1 MKILGKRLNYLSIQM
16 GHGVPSKAYHASV
29 LRTGYEQIIPYRTS
43 DLFAYTAKQDGKVV
57 SVTDHGIVVQYDDGT
72 KKSIETGRRYGLAE
86 GAVIPHRVVANV
98 KEGQRLKRGDLV
110 SYHPDFFEQDPMNPG
125 HVVWKTSLTVTVAL
139 MENMFTHEDASAIS
153 RELADQLTTETTVVR
168 GVVVN
173 FDQSISRLAKV
184 GQEVDV
190 EDVLCVVED
199 PSTHAGKFFD
209 DASLDTLRVLQS
221 HVPTAKSRGT
231 IEKIEIHYRGDKSDM
246 SESLRQ
252 MANQQDRLLNAKY
265 KALHRT
271 VHTAEV
277 DTDFRLDGEA
287 LMPDTAVIQFY
298 ITTELPSRI
307 GDKAVFGNQMKTIFS
322 EVMEKPVSTE
332 SGKTV
337 DVIFG
342 YKSVADRI
350 VSNVDVIGT
359 TTVLLE
365 EAQRRFLK
373 AYRGK

>member
-1 MKILGKRLNYLSIQM
+1 M
-16 GHGVPSKAYHASV
+16 PSKAYHATA
-29 LRTGYEQIIPYRTS
+29 LRTGYEQVIPYRTS
-43 DLFAYTAKQDGKVV
+43 DLFAYTAKQDGKVL
-57 SVTDHGIVVQYDDGT
+57 SVTEHGIVVQYEDGS

-86 GAVIPHRVVANV
+86 GAVIPHKVVANV
-98 KEGQRLKRGDLV
+98 REGQKLKRGDLI
-110 SYHPDFFEQDPMNPG
+110 SYHPHFFEQDPMNPG
-125 HVVWKTSLTVTVAL
+125 HVVWKTSMTVTVAL

-153 RELADQLTTETTVVR
+153 RELADQLTTETTMVREVVMR
-168 GVVVN
+168 
-173 FDQSISRLAKV
+173 FDQSLSRLAKE

-199 PSTHAGKFFD
+199 PSAHAGKYYD
-209 DASLDTLRVLQS
+209 DASLDTLRVLES
-221 HVPTAKSRGT
+221 RVPVAKYRGM
-231 IEKIEIHYRGDKSDM
+231 IERIEIHYRGDKSDM
-246 SESLRQ
+246 SDSLRQ
-252 MANQQDRLLNAKY
+252 LANQQDRFLNAKY

-277 DTDFRLDGEA
+277 DTDFRLNGEA

-298 ITTELPSRI
+298 ITTELPSRT
-307 GDKAVFGNQMKTIFS
+307 GDKGVIANQMKTIFS
-322 EVMEKPVSTE
+322 EVIEHPVETE
-332 SGKTV
+332 SGRKV

-350 VSNVDVIGT
+350 VTNVDVIGT

-365 EAQRRFLK
+365 AAQERFLK